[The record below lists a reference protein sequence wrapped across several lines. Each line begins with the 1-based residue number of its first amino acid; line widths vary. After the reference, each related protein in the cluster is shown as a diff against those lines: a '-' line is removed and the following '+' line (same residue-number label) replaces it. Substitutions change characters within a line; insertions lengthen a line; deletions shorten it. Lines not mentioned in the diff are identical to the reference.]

1 MRVCKASN
9 ETAVETLIETFG
21 KTHFPILL
29 YRDFGGGGA
38 RVLGG
43 GFEKRLWI
51 KGFTELFYY
60 NSYKGYPTI
69 FYDTSIVEQAFPP
82 NDGER
87 L

>member
-9 ETAVETLIETFG
+9 ETAVETPIETFG

-38 RVLGG
+38 GVCGG
-43 GFEKRLWI
+43 GFKKRLWI

-60 NSYKGYPTI
+60 TI
-69 FYDTSIVEQAFPP
+69 SLFNNIYMKE
-82 NDGER
+82 
-87 L
+87 